1 LSLSL
6 PVLNASEFVFPD
18 PATTDLT
25 GDGLIGFGADLAP
38 ATLIQA
44 YQSGIFP
51 WFNEDEPIAW
61 WSPPIRA
68 VFKPDIFKAS
78 RTLKRSAR
86 RGNWRFGF
94 NQNFE
99 SVIRQC
105 ADTRFYTGTWITE
118 QMIEAYAELH
128 RLGFAHSFE
137 VYDSEDVLIG
147 GIYGLK
153 IGKVF
158 CGESMFHHVTDAS
171 KASFWFMSECC
182 QHTGIELIDAQLEN
196 PHLMSL
202 GATLIPKADFLQQLS
217 VLRTQSVDWSSPRTF
232 DQIARL
238 LSAN

>member
-1 LSLSL
+1 MLK
-6 PVLNASEFVFPD
+6 PSEFSFPD

-25 GDGLIGFGADLAP
+25 GDGLIGFGADLSP
-38 ATLIQA
+38 ATLIHA

-61 WSPPIRA
+61 WSPPVRA

-78 RTLKRSAR
+78 RSLRRSVR

-99 SVIRQC
+99 SVIQRC
-105 ADTRFYTGTWITE
+105 ADTRFYAGTWITE
-118 QMIEAYAELH
+118 QMIEAYTELH

-137 VYDSEDVLIG
+137 VYNAVDELIG
-147 GIYGLK
+147 GIYGIK

-171 KASFWFMSECC
+171 KASFWFLIECC
-182 QHTGIELIDAQLEN
+182 HQSGIELIDAQLEN

-202 GATLIPKADFLQQLS
+202 GALLIPKADFLQQLN
-217 VLRTQSVDWSSPRTF
+217 LLKTQLVDWSGPTAF
-232 DQIARL
+232 DQISQT
-238 LSAN
+238 LSAT

>member
-1 LSLSL
+1 MLK
-6 PVLNASEFVFPD
+6 ASEFSFPD

-38 ATLIQA
+38 TTLIKA

-51 WFNEDEPIAW
+51 WFSEDEPIAW
-61 WSPPIRA
+61 WSPPVRA

-78 RTLKRSAR
+78 RSLKRSVR
-86 RGNWRFGF
+86 RGNWRFEF
-94 NQNFE
+94 NQDFE
-99 SVIRQC
+99 SVIRNC
-105 ADTRFYTGTWITE
+105 ADTRFYVGTWITE
-118 QMIEAYAELH
+118 QMIEAYTELH

-137 VYDSEDVLIG
+137 VYDPENELIG
-147 GIYGLK
+147 GVYGLK

-182 QHTGIELIDAQLEN
+182 HQSGIELIDAQLEN

-202 GATLIPKADFLQQLS
+202 GALLIPKADFLQQLN
-217 VLRTQSVDWSSPRTF
+217 LLKTQLVDWSGPTAF
-232 DQIARL
+232 DQIAQT
-238 LSAN
+238 LSAT